1 MPDQQHEGG
10 SMRATAHLPGLEIEI
25 LHRRSAADDAE
36 FISINLQAVPSFE
49 AFGRYLE
56 IVNPFVLWA
65 QVARMAWLPWI
76 EALKVMDRA
85 LKAWAPTVCGYFQH
99 IACQWHN

>member
-1 MPDQQHEGG
+1 
-10 SMRATAHLPGLEIEI
+10 LEIEI

-49 AFGRYLE
+49 VFGRYLE
-56 IVNPFVLWA
+56 TVNPFVLWA

-76 EALKVMDRA
+76 EAARTVVLPRSI
-85 LKAWAPTVCGYFQH
+85 APAPPKLGSSNEH
-99 IACQWHN
+99 GHSS